1 MPRAQLPSTPLGWLV
16 GIATGTVGLLAG
28 FLFLRLLEH
37 LGV

>member
-28 FLFLRLLEH
+28 FVFLLILER